1 MENPA
6 FRIPGRAGFSDH
18 EVNMPDESRVNEL
31 VEAVGRKPA
40 YRAMQIP
47 ESTLRDLAEKAL
59 ARQPSAR
66 LALKTVR
73 RKLHQITA
81 PYLGDPDYEQATRA
95 IKSAFQSGNSQSI
108 QACCQEIL
116 SSHTSTRERLSVL
129 DGFYKRLFEVSGKP
143 TSILDLACGLNPLTF
158 RWMGLPV
165 SIHYLAYDI
174 HAPRVAFL
182 NEYFRLEGMQPAGCL
197 RDILIDPPTEGA
209 DVAFLFKEAHRF
221 EEREAGCNRPLWRA
235 LKVKYLFVS
244 LPPLSM
250 SGRHDLTVKNRKLV
264 TGITAPENWRVNEL
278 VFPNE
283 QVFAIEK

>member
-1 MENPA
+1 MN
-6 FRIPGRAGFSDH
+6 I
-18 EVNMPDESRVNEL
+18 PDETRVNEL

-47 ESTLRDLAEKAL
+47 ETTLRDLAIKAL
-59 ARQPSAR
+59 ERQPSAR
-66 LALKTVR
+66 LALKTMR

-81 PYLGDPDYEQATRA
+81 PYLGDPDYVQVTRT
-95 IKSAFQSGNSQSI
+95 IKSAFQSGDSRTI
-108 QACCQEIL
+108 QVCCQEIL

-129 DGFYKRLFEVSGKP
+129 DGFYERLFEISGKP
-143 TSILDLACGLNPLTF
+143 ASILDLACGLNPLTF
-158 RWMGLPV
+158 RWMGLPLRTR
-165 SIHYLAYDI
+165 YLAYDI

-182 NEYFRLEGMQPAGCL
+182 NEYFHLENMKPACYL
-197 RDILIDPPTEGA
+197 RDILVDPPVDNA

-221 EEREAGCNRPLWRA
+221 EEREAGCNRPLWHA

-250 SGRHDLTVKNRKLV
+250 SGRHDLTLKNRKLV
-264 TGITAPENWRVNEL
+264 TGITIPENWRVSEL

>member
-1 MENPA
+1 MNT
-6 FRIPGRAGFSDH
+6 
-18 EVNMPDESRVNEL
+18 PDDKQVNEL

-40 YRAMQIP
+40 YHAMQIP
-47 ESTLRDLAEKAL
+47 ESTLHDLAVKAL
-59 ARQPSAR
+59 TRQPSTR

-73 RKLHQITA
+73 RKLHQISA
-81 PYLGDPDYEQATRA
+81 PYLGDPDYTQATRA
-95 IKSAFQSGNSQSI
+95 IKSAFQNDDSQSI
-108 QACCQEIL
+108 YRCCREIL
-116 SSHTSTRERLSVL
+116 SSHTSTRERLAIL
-129 DGFYKRLFEVSGKP
+129 EGFYERVFEISGKP
-143 TSILDLACGLNPLTF
+143 SSILDLACGLNPLTL
-158 RWMGLPV
+158 RWMNLSAGTR
-165 SIHYLAYDI
+165 YRAYDI

-182 NEYFRLEGMQPAGCL
+182 NEYFQLEGMDPSAIVQDVL
-197 RDILIDPPTEGA
+197 VDPPGMNA

-250 SGRHDLTVKNRKLV
+250 SGRHDLTLKNRKLV
-264 TGITAPENWRVNEL
+264 MGITTPENWRVVEL